1 MECRHVQE
9 ALGSGLGADAAVER
23 HMESCEQCRRF
34 AADLQWIRALCLPSV
49 ATPPLLRER
58 TLEQC
63 RAVLA
68 ERAIRRRLRVRERC
82 RRFFDSPRFVV
93 VAAVLCILIAVGVGT
108 LQIDDIQDEETNV
121 SINLTIIQFV
131 VQNLLAALA
140 LPALWVYRN
149 KLGRSARLA
158 RSQEIMS

>member
-1 MECRHVQE
+1 MNCRKTQE
-9 ALGSGLGADAAVER
+9 ALGSGLETDAAVER
-23 HMESCEQCRRF
+23 HMESCDRCRRF
-34 AADLQWIRALCLPSV
+34 AVDLEWIRSLCAPSM

-63 RAVLA
+63 RAALA
-68 ERAIRRRLRVRERC
+68 ERAIGRRLRVRERC
-82 RRFFDSPRFVV
+82 RRFFDSPRFVA

-131 VQNLLAALA
+131 VENLLAALVF
-140 LPALWVYRN
+140 PALWIYRN
-149 KLGRSARLA
+149 RLGDGAHMA
-158 RSQEIMS
+158 RS